1 MMWVSKNKTCSR
13 TCRRS
18 VAISVSA

>member
-1 MMWVSKNKTCSR
+1 MMWVSKNKMCSR

-18 VAISVSA
+18 VAISISA